1 VLWVAVVPPNYDR
14 ADSPMGLKEDL
25 TTEVA
30 EIFKDVWTQRDG
42 TVVPSDDSIKLS
54 NDAVN
59 LDATV
64 LYADMADS
72 TALVDSQPQQFS
84 AEIYKTYLRCAAK
97 IITSEGGTIT
107 AYDGDRIMAIYTG
120 GSKNT
125 SAVRTGLKINRAKN
139 HIIIP
144 ALRNQYPN
152 QTYTPNHVVGI
163 DTGKLFVARAGIRG
177 ANDLV
182 WVGPAANYAAK
193 LTALSHEYPTYI
205 TSAIY
210 SAMHAEVKVTNGV
223 NMWKSFTWNN
233 KTIYGS
239 TWYWGLV

>member
-1 VLWVAVVPPNYDR
+1 
-14 ADSPMGLKEDL
+14 MGLKEDL
-25 TTEVA
+25 QSDVA
-30 EIFKDVWTQRDG
+30 KIFKEVWTERDSAA
-42 TVVPSDDSIKLS
+42 VPTDESIKLS

-72 TALVDSQPQQFS
+72 TALVDGQTRKFA

-107 AYDGDRIMAIYTG
+107 AYDGDRIMAVYTG
-120 GSKNT
+120 GSKST
-125 SAVRTGLKINRAKN
+125 SAVRTGLKINTARN
-139 HIIIP
+139 QIIIP
-144 ALRNQYPN
+144 ALRNQYRDKN
-152 QTYTPNHVVGI
+152 YIPNHVVGI
-163 DTGKLFVARAGIRG
+163 DTSKLFVARTGIRG

-193 LTALSHEYPTYI
+193 LTTLSHEYPTYI
-205 TSAIY
+205 TEAIY
-210 SAMHAEVKVTNGV
+210 SAMRDEVKLTKGV
-223 NMWKSFTWNN
+223 NMWKVFTWNN

-239 TWYWGLV
+239 NWYWGSL